1 MQQKY
6 DIKTSVQIEF
16 GIYLYQYSRIMVS
29 FLYCKNVHVG
39 EMVSDKDIDIEILL
53 TRPMSSIK
61 QFQYIYLIQR
71 FNIHLTFLIWKK
83 FTIISIFC
91 IIQFPQV
98 PQSDLLVCY
107 LRKVSLMFRIDSND
121 SCLV

>member
-29 FLYCKNVHVG
+29 FLYCKNVHAC

-98 PQSDLLVCY
+98 PQSDLLLAEGVFN
-107 LRKVSLMFRIDSND
+107 VSYR
-121 SCLV
+121 

>member
-16 GIYLYQYSRIMVS
+16 GIYLYQYSRI
-29 FLYCKNVHVG
+29 
-39 EMVSDKDIDIEILL
+39 MVSDKDIDIEILL

-98 PQSDLLVCY
+98 PQSDLLLAEGVFN
-107 LRKVSLMFRIDSND
+107 VSYR
-121 SCLV
+121 